1 MKKTIIILAKTKIGN
16 LNRTTVPER
25 VREILGLDIG
35 DEIVWIQEGK
45 RIYVE
50 NARREEET

>member
-25 VREILGLDIG
+25 VREILGLDMG

-50 NARREEET
+50 NARREEE

>member
-25 VREILGLDIG
+25 VREILGLDMG
-35 DEIVWIQEGK
+35 DSSP
-45 RIYVE
+45 RY
-50 NARREEET
+50 RRVSISM